1 MNAIFFE
8 TSKSKT
14 SWINF
19 EIRAGSLF
27 LKYANP
33 IPRRI
38 KFIIINGAARAPSS
52 HGLIEAVTIGLT
64 DLTIN
69 AGNTTET
76 KLINTMVI
84 VNRKIIQRMIIVPS
98 RSWILLDN
106 LLSY

>member
-1 MNAIFFE
+1 MIEIFFE
-8 TSKSKT
+8 TSKLKM
-14 SWINF
+14 NL
-19 EIRAGSLF
+19 RALVIGNGSLF
-27 LKYANP
+27 LKYAKP

-38 KFIIINGAARAPSS
+38 RFVIIRGAARAPIS
-52 HGLIEAVTIGLT
+52 HGFTGESSMGLNV
-64 DLTIN
+64 LTIN

-76 KLINTMVI
+76 KLINTMLI

>member
-1 MNAIFFE
+1 LKAI
-8 TSKSKT
+8 
-14 SWINF
+14 
-19 EIRAGSLF
+19 G
-27 LKYANP
+27 P
-33 IPRRI
+33 I
-38 KFIIINGAARAPSS
+38 S
-52 HGLIEAVTIGLT
+52 HGFIGEFSIGLNV
-64 DLTIN
+64 LTIN